1 LRFLWQSSIVYTK
14 KLSACHV
21 LRLLH
26 WPIVGLIYIGGR
38 EILFVLA
45 ESENQ
50 AWAFSIDP
58 RLLVVLRELHHG
70 GMADCTWRGHPWKGH
85 LLLLVFK
92 L

>member
-1 LRFLWQSSIVYTK
+1 LRFLWQSGIVYTK

-26 WPIVGLIYIGGR
+26 WPIVGLIYTGGR

-50 AWAFSIDP
+50 VWVFSIDP

-70 GMADCTWRGHPWKGH
+70 GMADRT
-85 LLLLVFK
+85 
-92 L
+92 